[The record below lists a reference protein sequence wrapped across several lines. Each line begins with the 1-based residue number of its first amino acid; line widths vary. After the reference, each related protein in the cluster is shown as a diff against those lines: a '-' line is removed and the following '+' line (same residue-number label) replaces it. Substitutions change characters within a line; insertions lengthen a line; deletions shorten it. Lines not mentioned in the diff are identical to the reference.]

1 MTTESIFL
9 FLTKPEVLRKIVL
22 TFTISSIAYVILSL
36 FGLFTLYKAYIDE
49 RDQRKQAVTLIEK
62 RFELDQVRKI
72 QLFEE
77 MLYRDSILL
86 AEVDS
91 MLLNK

>member
-1 MTTESIFL
+1 MNTESIFL

-36 FGLFTLYKAYIDE
+36 FGLFTLYKAYVDE
-49 RDQRKQAVTLIEK
+49 HNQRKRATTLIEK
-62 RFELDQVRKI
+62 QFELDQVRKF

-77 MLYRDSILL
+77 MARRDSILF
-86 AEVDS
+86 AEIDS
-91 MLLNK
+91 LLLKK